1 MPLKFFGRISAGSYA
16 LLETFCSLFEG
27 SFVSD
32 IIKISTCVLLVSSA
46 SSARLPFMLLALRV
60 PIRRLFRDV
69 LDVLELLVV
78 DSLCAE
84 LNALVCGDLSPV
96 LALLSCGLLKW
107 AGVKVSVGDA
117 TSWRNTE
124 SSPGIVASGDADF
137 VRSVDERFDV
147 YGSIRLYCSTVTS
160 HCQLKLGS
168 NILYILSLK
177 QT

>member
-1 MPLKFFGRISAGSYA
+1 MPLKFFGRISAWSYA
-16 LLETFCSLFEG
+16 LLESFCSLFEE

-32 IIKISTCVLLVSSA
+32 IIRISTCVLLVNSA

-69 LDVLELLVV
+69 LDVLELLV
-78 DSLCAE
+78 CI
-84 LNALVCGDLSPV
+84 DLSPV

-124 SSPGIVASGDADF
+124 SSLGIVASGAKLLL
-137 VRSVDERFDV
+137 VLM
-147 YGSIRLYCSTVTS
+147 LYA
-160 HCQLKLGS
+160 L
-168 NILYILSLK
+168 
-177 QT
+177 